1 MIAPPRVNDFSRW
14 CDRLQEGHT
23 AHATQQEAV
32 AEAVAMIGEYKRLCE
47 KVLAIPV
54 ISGAKSKSERFAGAI
69 ATHTVEAMMQNGG
82 WDCVK
87 GARLAH

>member
-1 MIAPPRVNDFSRW
+1 
-14 CDRLQEGHT
+14 
-23 AHATQQEAV
+23 
-32 AEAVAMIGEYKRLCE
+32 MIGEYKRLCE